1 MTLPFRRP
9 PAAVTR
15 TDDRLT
21 AALAGLEE
29 ARSVVRALR
38 ILVSQ
43 QKEGASA
50 LHAAEYRLHCAL
62 NRVEALGGMRP
73 RESAHTHGDDFE
85 PSDAA

>member
-1 MTLPFRRP
+1 MTRRPFRSPR
-9 PAAVTR
+9 ATATR
-15 TDDRLT
+15 TDTLT

-50 LHAAEYRLHCAL
+50 LHAAEYRLHCAF

-85 PSDAA
+85 PSDTV